1 MTNQISPDAAEKPL
15 APISKWEIL
24 AVYRFLAPIYDWTYG
39 QITKAA
45 RNAAIERANRLNGR
59 LLDAGA
65 GTGLALIRFSPQLTV
80 VGIDLSPH
88 MLEQAQARV
97 DAQNPR
103 NVIGLS
109 QMDAGKM
116 AFADNSFDAA
126 TAIFIMTVAPDPH
139 AVLAELGRVVRP
151 GGEIIL
157 VNRFSRDGGVRG
169 FFERMFS
176 AAAGRLG
183 WRPLFPMAP
192 FIDVPGLT
200 LTFTRKLPPFG
211 LFTLLGFRKDRVAAK
226 TAGAGPTQ
234 NEDTPRSH
242 QSAGPA

>member
-1 MTNQISPDAAEKPL
+1 MTDQSSTDAADNQL

-24 AVYRFLAPIYDWTYG
+24 AVYKALAPFYDWTYG
-39 QITKAA
+39 QITKSA
-45 RNAAIERANRLNGR
+45 RNAAIERANRLSGR

-65 GTGLALIRFSPQLTV
+65 GTGLALIRFSPQLEI

-97 DAQNPR
+97 DTLKPG

-109 QMDAGKM
+109 QMDAGAM

-126 TAIFIMTVAPDPH
+126 TAIFMMTVAPDPH

-169 FFERMFS
+169 FIERLFS

-192 FIDVPGLT
+192 FIEVPGLT
-200 LTFTRKLPPFG
+200 LTNTRKLPPFG
-211 LFTLLGFRKDRVAAK
+211 LFTLLGFRKNKIEPKIDDARTKPVK
-226 TAGAGPTQ
+226 DQPENTQ
-234 NEDTPRSH
+234 STGD
-242 QSAGPA
+242 A